1 MSDKIEYSRLLQKR
15 FTQPGIAPTIPASG
29 ATSLSQLLYTDLLI
43 GEIAFNLP
51 DKRMW
56 FRAETE
62 IVEIFGV
69 SGGTYANLFIEGNS
83 NTSINSIP
91 NNDSG
96 GLNSGEYNFTVGQNN
111 TTFSDNS
118 SIIGGFDNTINIDSD
133 SSAIIG
139 GFGNVISGATNV
151 VMLGC
156 ENIDAFQSGSTY
168 VQNLVI
174 TDVPTSGDTN
184 TDLIL
189 LRGVNG
195 GITAV
200 PVSDLPGGGGDFLK
214 LDGTSEMDVNA
225 SIVFDKESFSNAK
238 TYIENTGI
246 FKEFVN
252 PPQSGDTTDVVNNF
266 TIQSTAALILGA
278 NNQEPTVKLD
288 IDTTTTR
295 QTLYVPDTTFES
307 GDWIKINGMSTEASP
322 TDYLGLDSNGYIRKV
337 TVPSGGTQNLLQVL
351 QTGDYAA
358 YGDTAYYLG
367 QDGFLVDGTS
377 TDQKNYLID
386 HNAFYTQISRSDDLN
401 PSDGSTILLDSNGIR
416 LESNSDVTFGA
427 NVVNNKVI
435 YDGTTMKVDDEVT
448 YIADATSD
456 SLMPKS
462 YIDSLTGGTGGGTV
476 TTYNQ
481 FPTGFDSNGFYNDGT
496 LEFSWNAP
504 SNRPEIKMLISPG
517 GTGGMRSLATRSDG
531 TSQNTFITTPNF
543 TYSLFTSGVSAG
555 DRCRITIGAEED
567 PSFPFYEITIYNM
580 GSSYNTS
587 VKIDKIN

>member
-195 GITAV
+195 AITAV
-200 PVSDLPGGGGDFLK
+200 PVSDLPGGTVTVSNGLTQLAGDIKLGGTLTEDTTIDTSTFYNISTK
-214 LDGTSEMDVNA
+214 GGSKSGWIDDGYFTLEPSLALSLLGVTDING
-225 SIVFDKESFSNAK
+225 
-238 TYIENTGI
+238 YIEGDGSTD
-246 FKEFVN
+246 VLS
-252 PPQSGDTTDVVNNF
+252 QSIKFILPEIPGAPVPGDTYFQTNDIV
-266 TIQSTAALILGA
+266 IPST
-278 NNQEPTVKLD
+278 
-288 IDTTTTR
+288 
-295 QTLYVPDTTFES
+295 
-307 GDWIKINGMSTEASP
+307 SP
-322 TDYLGLDSNGYIRKV
+322 NEKGIIGSAVRKYTGTDYLRYSHRV
-337 TVPSGGTQNLLQVL
+337 SQ
-351 QTGDYAA
+351 
-358 YGDTAYYLG
+358 
-367 QDGFLVDGTS
+367 
-377 TDQKNYLID
+377 
-386 HNAFYTQISRSDDLN
+386 
-401 PSDGSTILLDSNGIR
+401 
-416 LESNSDVTFGA
+416 SDVSMEVSNTTGLFGDSIRIY
-427 NVVNNKVI
+427 NDNTRNNLI
-435 YDGTTMKVDDEVT
+435 ITNNLET
-448 YIADATSD
+448 DATQKGMFYAGNGTDILPNDFSTAWDATTPD
-456 SLMPKS
+456 SMLATKGYVDRATS
-462 YIDSLTGGTGGGTV
+462 GGTGGGTV

-481 FPTGFDSNGFYNDGT
+481 FPSGFDSNAFYDDGT

-504 SNRPEIKMLISPG
+504 SNRIEIKMLISPG
-517 GTGGMRSLATRSDG
+517 GTGDMRSLATRSDG

-555 DRCRITIGAEED
+555 DRCTITIGAEED